1 MRMFANSILHTQL
14 LAYHNQR
21 FGAKALCPF
30 GLCSL
35 AIVLAACGAPRP
47 IKYYQLS
54 YPMAQQ
60 TQTQSSVLNVSLLVR
75 TFDSSVLYKDN
86 RIVYA
91 IGPEEL
97 GLYEGQRWVNPP
109 VDMLQDALIRG
120 LRSSGRY
127 RSVMS
132 VRGEGGGEYSL
143 TGSLYEFCEFDGAQ
157 ISARLNY
164 VARLRERKTGLI
176 VWTHNYNHD
185 EPASEKTV
193 LAVVSAMDK
202 NVQRSVEEIQ
212 AGLLEYFNAN
222 PPK

>member
-1 MRMFANSILHTQL
+1 
-14 LAYHNQR
+14 
-21 FGAKALCPF
+21 
-30 GLCSL
+30 
-35 AIVLAACGAPRP
+35 VLAACGAPR

-91 IGPEEL
+91 IGPQEL
-97 GLYEGQRWVNPP
+97 GLYETQRWINPP

-120 LRSSGRY
+120 LRASGRY

-143 TGSLYEFCEFDGAQ
+143 TGGLYEFCEFDGAQ

-164 VARLRERKTGLI
+164 VVRLRERKTGLI
-176 VWTHNYNHD
+176 VWTHNYSHD
-185 EPASEKTV
+185 EPAGEKTV